1 MEAIRVSHVQHFS
14 VNDGEG
20 IRTTVFLSGCP
31 LRCSWCCNPETW
43 DADPDTAAY
52 TPAARKILG
61 RFMSVDEILGE
72 IRRYSIFHGSSGG
85 GVTWSGG
92 EPFFFPSKLRALVDA
107 CADLGIHQAV
117 ETSCFFPW
125 SSCEDILESLDFL
138 FVDIKHMD
146 SGTHKRLTG
155 VGNETILKNI
165 ERIGSMDIE
174 TVVRVPLVR
183 GANDDED
190 NLARTAGFVRDRMRR
205 KRMELLPYHDLGRDK
220 YDILGMGE
228 RRIAYERIGREGQEK
243 AEAIVAREGVEI
255 VRYR

>member
-1 MEAIRVSHVQHFS
+1 
-14 VNDGEG
+14 
-20 IRTTVFLSGCP
+20 
-31 LRCSWCCNPETW
+31 
-43 DADPDTAAY
+43 
-52 TPAARKILG
+52 
-61 RFMSVDEILGE
+61 
-72 IRRYSIFHGSSGG
+72 
-85 GVTWSGG
+85 
-92 EPFFFPSKLRALVDA
+92 
-107 CADLGIHQAV
+107 
-117 ETSCFFPW
+117 
-125 SSCEDILESLDFL
+125 
-138 FVDIKHMD
+138 MD

>member
-85 GVTWSGG
+85 GVTWSG
-92 EPFFFPSKLRALVDA
+92 ESPFSSLPNSGPSSMPARISESIRPWRHPASSLGPPAKTSSRAWTFSSS
-107 CADLGIHQAV
+107 
-117 ETSCFFPW
+117 TSSIW
-125 SSCEDILESLDFL
+125 
-138 FVDIKHMD
+138 
-146 SGTHKRLTG
+146 T
-155 VGNETILKNI
+155 
-165 ERIGSMDIE
+165 
-174 TVVRVPLVR
+174 
-183 GANDDED
+183 A
-190 NLARTAGFVRDRMRR
+190 ARTNGSRGSAT
-205 KRMELLPYHDLGRDK
+205 KRY
-220 YDILGMGE
+220 
-228 RRIAYERIGREGQEK
+228 
-243 AEAIVAREGVEI
+243 
-255 VRYR
+255 